1 MEGDTPRAVAKQTL
15 ETSPAGVAEIGQMVG
30 YFDPAFFRQLF
41 QRKAGIAPS
50 EYRRHF
56 GRAAA

>member
-1 MEGDTPRAVAKQTL
+1 ML
-15 ETSPAGVAEIGQMVG
+15 ETTPTGVAEIGQMVG
-30 YFDPAFFRQLF
+30 SFDPAFFRQLF

-50 EYRRHF
+50 EYRRRF

>member
-1 MEGDTPRAVAKQTL
+1 MAKQTL
-15 ETSPAGVAEIGQMVG
+15 ETSPTGVAEIGQMVG

-50 EYRRHF
+50 EYRRRF